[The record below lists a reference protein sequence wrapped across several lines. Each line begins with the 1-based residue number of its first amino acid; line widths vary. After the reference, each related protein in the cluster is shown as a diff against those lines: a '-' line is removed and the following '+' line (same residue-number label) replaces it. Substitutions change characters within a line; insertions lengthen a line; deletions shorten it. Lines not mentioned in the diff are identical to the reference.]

1 MITNIELKNFKCF
14 EDETFSFTPLNVWTG
29 LNGMGKSSAIQSLL
43 LLRQNFEQGLLQDR
57 SGLSLNGELVK
68 IGNAKDLL
76 FQYFGDNRIAINITA
91 DNNKTVGWV
100 WDAGTNSDNLPLLE
114 LIGNRDSL
122 MAVFNSSLFRS
133 DFHYLNAERLG
144 PRVYFETSTYNVI
157 NRKQLGLKG
166 EFAANYLAEFK
177 NTPIPIPQL
186 KHPSSSGLTLSEQV
200 NAWMGEIRPGTRIN
214 ITNNLDMSL
223 IGLNY
228 QFLGGI
234 DAGNNFRPTNV
245 GFGLSF
251 LLPIIVALL
260 SSTPGSL
267 LILEN
272 PEAHLHP
279 RGQAEIG
286 KLMAIAAANGI
297 QIIVETHSDHIL
309 NGIRVAVRKQ
319 FIQPEQTTL
328 LFFHGEVID
337 DQFKHY
343 ILNPKID
350 KNGRIDQWP
359 DGFFDEWDRQL
370 NELL

>member
-1 MITNIELKNFKCF
+1 MITKIRLNNFKCF
-14 EDETFSFTPLNVWTG
+14 EDETIKLTPLNLWTG
-29 LNGMGKSSAIQSLL
+29 LNGMGKSTAIQSLL
-43 LLRQNFEQGLLQDR
+43 LLRQNFEQGLLGNND
-57 SGLSLNGELVK
+57 GMSLNGELVK
-68 IGNAKDLL
+68 IGNSKDLL
-76 FQYFGDNRIAINITA
+76 YQYFKDHQIGIEITA
-91 DNNKTVGWV
+91 EGNTPVSWLWNPKTDV
-100 WDAGTNSDNLPLLE
+100 DHLPLKE
-114 LIGNRDSL
+114 KHGNLDD
-122 MAVFNSSLFRS
+122 LFKS
-133 DFHYLNAERLG
+133 ALFGSNFHYLNAERLG

-157 NRKQLGLKG
+157 NRKQLGTRG
-166 EFAANYLAEFK
+166 EFVANYLAESQ
-177 NTPIPIPQL
+177 NIPIPIPQL
-186 KHPSSSGLTLSEQV
+186 SHPASKGLTLLEQV

-214 ITNNLDMSL
+214 FTNSQDMSL
-223 IGLNY
+223 IGLTY
-228 QFLGGI
+228 QFIGGT
-234 DAGNNFRPTNV
+234 DTGNNFRPTNV

-251 LLPIIVALL
+251 LLPILVAVL

-267 LILEN
+267 IILEN

-286 KLMAIAAANGI
+286 KLLAIAAANGI

-309 NGIRVAVRKQ
+309 NGVRVAVKKQ
-319 FIQPEQTTL
+319 LIAPEQTTL